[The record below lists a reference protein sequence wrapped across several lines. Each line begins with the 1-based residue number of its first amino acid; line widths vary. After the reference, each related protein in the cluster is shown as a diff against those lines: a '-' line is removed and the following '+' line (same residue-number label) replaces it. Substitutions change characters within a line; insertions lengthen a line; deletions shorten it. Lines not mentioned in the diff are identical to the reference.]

1 MQVIGIFIAALFAL
15 LTLAPPAA
23 ARSAVEVSAKTAIDT
38 AGQPADEV
46 AGQATAGVTD
56 ESAGDGAAQA
66 QLADRPV
73 ADGSDKGTIF
83 TLWPLIDY
91 RDSPADGFSNLSIL
105 GPLIKFQK
113 KGGER
118 DTAVRPFFYQSSHG
132 NGRYSSTYF
141 LYPAAFLESTPES
154 DTYQVVRLFQKSNF
168 RKDDESAREGTAM
181 LFPFYIAGHS
191 EKRGSYWS
199 LFPFYGN
206 IYDRF
211 WRDEYHFLMFP
222 LYGSTVKRG
231 TTTSHYLYPVFSLT
245 KGENESGFGV
255 FPLYGQSEKTGVY
268 SRKFALWPFYTW
280 EKSGLDTDNPTE
292 KKLFFPIYAS
302 TDSPK
307 RTSRSYL
314 WPFFGYTDDRE
325 KKIKEVDYFWPFIST
340 KRGENRNA
348 NTFLPF
354 YSRETFYDGEK
365 RWFLWPFFR
374 HEEIRSE
381 HFNRDSDRVLFF
393 LYRSSLESWPK
404 DGTQRRRTALWPLFL
419 YQTTPRGVS
428 SLSLPAPVESILDK
442 EGIEKNW
449 APLWR
454 LYQRRWDQD
463 GNSASTFL
471 WNLYWHERR
480 GQELACELFPLVSYR
495 GLKLESELKL
505 LKGLISLKSHGEARE
520 LSLLWLPFGLK
531 WGGK

>member
-1 MQVIGIFIAALFAL
+1 MRVFGIFIAALLAL
-15 LTLAPPAA
+15 LSFVSPSAAQTAVEAPAKTAVDVAAQAAVEVPAGPAA
-23 ARSAVEVSAKTAIDT
+23 A
-38 AGQPADEV
+38 
-46 AGQATAGVTD
+46 
-56 ESAGDGAAQA
+56 GAAQPA
-66 QLADRPV
+66 AEVAALPAADDV
-73 ADGSDKGTIF
+73 AEAGKGTIF

-91 RDSPADGFSNLSIL
+91 RDSPAEGFSNLSIL

-113 KGGER
+113 RGGDQ
-118 DTAVRPFFYQSSHG
+118 DTAVRPFFYQSSNG
-132 NGRYSSTYF
+132 NGRSSTYF
-141 LYPAAFLESTPES
+141 LYPAAFLETTPEA
-154 DTYQVVRLFQKSNF
+154 DTYQVLRLFQKSDF
-168 RKDDESAREGTAM
+168 RKDDVSAREGTAM

-199 LFPFYGN
+199 VFPFYGN

-231 TTTSHYLYPVFSLT
+231 TTTSHYLYPIFSTT

-255 FPLYGQSEKTGVY
+255 FPLYGQSEKAGVY
-268 SRKFALWPFYTW
+268 SKRFVLWPFYTW

-292 KKLFFPIYAS
+292 KSLFFPLYGS

-307 RTSRSYL
+307 RTSRTYL
-314 WPFFGYTDDRE
+314 WPFFGYTEDRE
-325 KKIKEVDYFWPFIST
+325 KNIKEIDYFWPFVST

-365 RWFLWPFFR
+365 RWLLWPFFR
-374 HEEIRSE
+374 HEEIRTE

-404 DGTQRRRTALWPLFL
+404 DGTERRRTALWPLFL
-419 YQTTPRGVS
+419 YQTSPGGVS
-428 SLSLPAPVESILDK
+428 SLSLPAPVESVLDK

-463 GNSASTFL
+463 GNSASTLL

-480 GQELACELFPLVSYR
+480 GQELAYELFPLVSYR

-505 LKGLISLKSHGEARE
+505 LKGLISLKSHGEERE